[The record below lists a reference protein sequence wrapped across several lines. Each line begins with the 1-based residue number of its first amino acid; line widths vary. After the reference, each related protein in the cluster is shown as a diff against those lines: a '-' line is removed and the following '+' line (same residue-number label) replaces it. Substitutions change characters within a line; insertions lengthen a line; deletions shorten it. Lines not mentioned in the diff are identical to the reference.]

1 MTFVSNTTPVV
12 VSISV
17 QLKCY
22 RIVQLFPVVLVR
34 YLHSFLKLDHEREL
48 GEDGQIS
55 LFRHGEL
62 WRL

>member
-1 MTFVSNTTPVV
+1 MLCYLPSK
-12 VSISV
+12 ISV
-17 QLKCY
+17 QCAK
-22 RIVQLFPVVLVR
+22 IVQLFLAVLVL